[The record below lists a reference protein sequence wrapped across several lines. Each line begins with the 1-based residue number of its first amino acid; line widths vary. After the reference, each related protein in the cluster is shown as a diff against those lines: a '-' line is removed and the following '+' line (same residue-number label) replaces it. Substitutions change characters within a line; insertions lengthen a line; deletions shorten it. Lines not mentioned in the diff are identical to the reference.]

1 MNVSNEQQTSD
12 ETIVRALRATRANDA
27 DAAPKRHRR
36 QTDQCPNIAR
46 FAAVLRKDGTDTWTA
61 AESAHMRAGCAYCQ
75 SLCGLFRAAAN
86 ATEAAAAGEL
96 TVTGLSAEE
105 ETKTGGTAP
114 VAKKS
119 GAAPKPAPRPNPE

>member
-27 DAAPKRHRR
+27 DTAPKRHRR

-46 FAAVLRKDGTDTWTA
+46 FAAVLRKSSSETWTA
-61 AESAHMRAGCAYCQ
+61 AETAHIRGCAFCQ
-75 SLCGLFRAAAN
+75 SLFGLFTAAAN
-86 ATEAAAAGEL
+86 ATDAAATGEL
-96 TVTGLSAEE
+96 TVTGMSAEE
-105 ETKTGGTAP
+105 ETQTGGTAP

-119 GAAPKPAPRPNPE
+119 GAAPKPAPRRNAE